1 MNPMNTDAAILKEQT
16 KALETEVRKV
26 IETYLD
32 VRNWVSLFTML
43 GDLAIKRKDTKVV
56 GIMMYAVQFLT
67 KKG

>member
-1 MNPMNTDAAILKEQT
+1 MNTDVEILREQA

-26 IETYLD
+26 IEIYLD
-32 VRNWVSLFTML
+32 VLGWVSLLTML
-43 GDLAIKRKDTKVV
+43 GDNAIRRKDTKVV

>member
-1 MNPMNTDAAILKEQT
+1 MNTDAAILKEQA
-16 KALETEVRKV
+16 KALDAEVRKV

-32 VRNWVSLFTML
+32 IRNWVALFTML
-43 GDLAIKRKDTKVV
+43 GDIAIKRQDTKVV